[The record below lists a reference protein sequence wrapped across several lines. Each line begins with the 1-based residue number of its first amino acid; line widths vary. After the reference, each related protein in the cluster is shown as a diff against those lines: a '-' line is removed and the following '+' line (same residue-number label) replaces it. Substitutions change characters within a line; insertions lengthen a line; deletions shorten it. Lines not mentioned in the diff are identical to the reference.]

1 MPEAMKIALVLDA
14 TGSML
19 SSKAQTLDAVN
30 EYIGELKAGEDTKK
44 SKFTLATFNNFT
56 GLKVLRDDLLMTK
69 VKPVTE
75 KEYVCDAMT
84 PLRDAVGG
92 TIAKLSQTVD
102 AKQRVMVVVL
112 TDGLENCSREY
123 NNAQLTS
130 LIKEKE
136 ATDYWSF
143 VFLGADIDAWSAQQQ
158 MGTQVAAS
166 GSTMS
171 FNKRDI
177 GATMKGM
184 ARGTQSYAASGASST
199 RSFSDYLDDPAARL
213 NTEQAAAYT
222 GFSSYTL
229 IKYRSDGTGPAYTQH
244 VTRGKVVYSRKD
256 LDEWMDKTK
265 NKG

>member
-1 MPEAMKIALVLDA
+1 MSETMKIALVLDA

-19 SSKAQTLDAVN
+19 ETKQETIDAVN
-30 EYIGELKAGEDTKK
+30 EYISELKIGKDTKK
-44 SKFTLATFNNFT
+44 AKFTLATFNSAT
-56 GLKVLRDDLLMTK
+56 GLEVLRDDVLMAK
-69 VKPVTE
+69 VKPVTD
-75 KEYVCDAMT
+75 KEYICEAMT

-102 AKQRVMVVVL
+102 AKQRVMVTVL

-123 NNAQLTS
+123 NNAQLAS

-171 FNKRDI
+171 FPKSGL

-184 ARGTQSYAASGASST
+184 AHGTQAYAASGASST
-199 RSFSDYLDDPAARL
+199 RSFSDYLDDPDARL
-213 NTEQAAAYT
+213 DTAQAAIYT
-222 GFSSYTL
+222 GYSPYTL
-229 IKYRSDGTGPAYTQH
+229 VKYRTDGNGPAYTQH
-244 VTRGKVVYSRKD
+244 VNRGKVVYSRAD
-256 LDEWMDKTK
+256 LDAWMKK
-265 NKG
+265 SKKRG